1 MPAELGSASCRR
13 PVSGSRTHHRQVLE
27 QLGVQSDPEPLRR
40 PEATVR
46 RLPARIDDAAPDR
59 AVGGL
64 SADGKSLCGA
74 AKSTC
79 SSAWSTCGLV
89 LSQLDVGEK
98 TGEITCFQTLL
109 EAVAEPGQMDR
120 RFTSVGEVH
129 SRASDD
135 KLAEW
140 VILRRHGTRWSGRS
154 PRFLGG
160 SPSLRSECGAPR
172 LSQVPKTYRVRC

>member
-1 MPAELGSASCRR
+1 MQ
-13 PVSGSRTHHRQVLE
+13 SG
-27 QLGVQSDPEPLRR
+27 PEPLRR

-74 AKSTC
+74 AEARSRKVHLVVGLEHMP
-79 SSAWSTCGLV
+79 GLV

-98 TGEITCFQTLL
+98 TGEITCFPTLL
-109 EAVAEPGQMDR
+109 EAVAEPGRMDR